1 MYHHLHFVLIM
12 TLSFMFSSSGT
23 SDPEG
28 FIVAGSDGGLS
39 NRLRALVAYM
49 HVAKVKYNNAELGN
63 LPSFALDISL
73 SISFIASHLAYVHNF
88 YIVFV
93 WDVNAAC
100 PGHFLEIFRPLDGV
114 TFIKNASRP
123 SFEPSAKASFP
134 NTR

>member
-63 LPSFALDISL
+63 SFNSL
-73 SISFIASHLAYVHNF
+73 RYFIILLFSCFLSRSYMHNF
-88 YIVFV
+88 CIVFV

-123 SFEPSAKASFP
+123 SFEPSAKASFS